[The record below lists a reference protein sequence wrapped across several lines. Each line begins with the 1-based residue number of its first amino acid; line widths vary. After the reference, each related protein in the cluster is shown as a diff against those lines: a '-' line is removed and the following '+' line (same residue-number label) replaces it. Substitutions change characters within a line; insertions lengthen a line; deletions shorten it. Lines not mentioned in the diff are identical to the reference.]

1 MSSWVESSFLV
12 FFCLVFIILV
22 CNMGHEYP
30 PDIEQGSLGIN
41 VELTDGVT
49 PKFPYP
55 LFTIAVVSLVSERS
69 LFKLSHV

>member
-1 MSSWVESSFLV
+1 
-12 FFCLVFIILV
+12 
-22 CNMGHEYP
+22 MGHEYP